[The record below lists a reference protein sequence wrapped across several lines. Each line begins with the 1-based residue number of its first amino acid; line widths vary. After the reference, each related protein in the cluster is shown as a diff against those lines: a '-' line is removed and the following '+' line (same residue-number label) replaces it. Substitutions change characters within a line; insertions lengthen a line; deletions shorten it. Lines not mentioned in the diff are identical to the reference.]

1 MVGGSARCASIY
13 NPPGLRRS
21 GAERRA
27 LWVNSGLYAAR
38 MMRAMPTRTTT
49 RNRPSLAVEDLDLAR
64 EVGTR
69 LKAARTR
76 ARLTQRELAEPRY
89 TKAYISALENGL
101 IKPSLAALRF
111 LARRLG
117 TVPGEFL
124 ADEDTHWQRL
134 DAELRLAS
142 GDWQAA
148 ADRFTAIL
156 DADSAG
162 VGRGLCLLGLAEAA
176 YRLGRAVDAIGYA
189 SEARE
194 LLTTANRRAEADQ
207 ATYWLAA
214 GHHAGGD
221 SSRARTL
228 LEELLGHGM
237 TAGDDPDQRVRAL
250 IALAGVV
257 AHGGDSGAAIGLLE
271 EARRLGADLDDRRR
285 ATLLFTL
292 AQSYRTS
299 GDLEGAVRTGIES
312 LALFRAVD
320 ARAEVAS
327 IENELAMTYLG
338 LGSLDEASRHA
349 GEARRQME
357 QDDDRFWLAHLG
369 DTEARIA
376 LARDDLEGATRLAT
390 TAIELASAA
399 GNDKALVDALLTA
412 ARAARRRGDATGA
425 TAALERAEAVAMDGP
440 VARLRQVLTERSE
453 LAAESGDL
461 AAAYELGRRALALG

>member
-1 MVGGSARCASIY
+1 MVGASARDASIY
-13 NPPGLRRS
+13 NLSSRLSSQPRS
-21 GAERRA
+21 AG
-27 LWVNSGLYAAR
+27 WVNSRLCDER
-38 MMRAMPTRTTT
+38 MIRSMPTRTTT
-49 RNRPSLAVEDLDLAR
+49 RNRPSLAAEDLDLAR
-64 EVGTR
+64 QVGTR

-101 IKPSLAALRF
+101 IKPSMAALRF

-117 TVPGEFL
+117 TVPAAFL

-162 VGRGLCLLGLAEAA
+162 VGRGLCLLGLAEAT
-176 YRLGRAVDAIGYA
+176 YRLGRAVDTIGFA
-189 SEARE
+189 TEARA
-194 LLTTANRRAEADQ
+194 LLSAANRRAESDR

-221 SSRARTL
+221 SSRGRIL
-228 LEELLGHGM
+228 LEELLSHDM
-237 TAGDDPDQRVRAL
+237 TDGDDPDLRVRTL

-257 AHGGDSGAAIGLLE
+257 THGGDSAAAIGLLE

-285 ATLLFTL
+285 AALLYTL

-327 IENELAMTYLG
+327 IENELALTYLG
-338 LGSLDEASRHA
+338 LGSLDEADRHA

-357 QDDDRFWLAHLG
+357 RDDDRFWLAHLG

-376 LARDDLEGATRLAT
+376 LARGDLDGATRHAT
-390 TAIELASAA
+390 TAIELATSAR
-399 GNDKALVDALLTA
+399 NDKALVDALLTA
-412 ARAARRRGDATGA
+412 ARAARRRGDAGGA
-425 TAALERAEAVAMDGP
+425 SAALERAETAAKDGP
-440 VARLRQVLTERSE
+440 PARLRQVLTERSE
-453 LAAESGDL
+453 VAAEAGDH
-461 AAAYELGRRALALG
+461 ATAYELGRRALALG

>member
-1 MVGGSARCASIY
+1 MVGGSRRLASIY
-13 NPPGLRRS
+13 NLCCCEAPVDRPHIR
-21 GAERRA
+21 
-27 LWVNSGLYAAR
+27 VNSGLCAAR
-38 MMRAMPTRTTT
+38 MMRSMPTKTTT
-49 RNRPSLAVEDLDLAR
+49 RNRPSLAAEDLDLAR
-64 EVGTR
+64 QVGTR

-76 ARLTQRELAEPRY
+76 AHLTQRELAEPRY

-117 TVPGEFL
+117 TVPAAFL
-124 ADEDTHWQRL
+124 ADEDAHWQRL

-148 ADRFTAIL
+148 TDRFEAIL

-176 YRLGRAVDAIGYA
+176 YRLGRAVDTIGYA

-194 LLTTANRRAEADQ
+194 LLTTANRRTDADR

-221 SSRARTL
+221 SSRARIL
-228 LEELLGHGM
+228 LEELLGHTM
-237 TAGDDPDQRVRAL
+237 TEGGDPDLRLRTL
-250 IALAGVV
+250 IALASV
-257 AHGGDSGAAIGLLE
+257 ATHGGDSAAAIGLLE
-271 EARRLGADLDDRRR
+271 EARRIGADLDDRRR
-285 ATLLFTL
+285 AALLSTL

-312 LALFRAVD
+312 LALFRVVD

-327 IENELAMTYLG
+327 IENELALTYLG
-338 LGSLDEASRHA
+338 LGSLDEATRHA

-357 QDDDRFWLAHLG
+357 HENDQFWLAHLG

-376 LARDDLEGATRLAT
+376 LARNDLDGATRHAT
-390 TAIELASAA
+390 SAIELATAA
-399 GNDKALVDALLTA
+399 GNGKALVDALLTA
-412 ARAARRRGDATGA
+412 ARAARRRGDGVGA
-425 TAALERAEAVAMDGP
+425 TAALERAEAAAQDGP
-440 VARLRQVLTERSE
+440 AARLRQVLSERSE
-453 LAAESGDL
+453 LAAEAGDH
-461 AAAYELGRRALALG
+461 ATAYELSRRALALG